1 MKFQKRGKWCTKD
14 SSGKILKF
22 SSEEELD
29 LYLGIVPNEVQES
42 LDFTQEDP
50 SEGDLE
56 EEF

>member
-22 SSEEELD
+22 SSEEALD
-29 LYLGIVPNEVQES
+29 LYLGIAPEETQES
-42 LDFTQEDP
+42 LDFQQEAT
-50 SEGDLE
+50 SEGVLE